1 VDVETLDLT
10 GESLASTIGNAIRRL
25 EPDWVV
31 VSDDKLHVLLDA
43 ALQAAPDRVVL
54 AVHTHMHLPFGP
66 EGRRQNAQQLERFR
80 QARSIIAASG
90 YVHDHLYLHAGLQS
104 TVLRFPVYGKG
115 PFEGPPERGF
125 VTMINPCLIKG
136 LPVFLALAAAF
147 PEVLF
152 AAVPTWGADDAVLG
166 ALAAQKNVRLLP
178 PSDDIGE
185 ILRQTRVL
193 LVPSLIPETFGY
205 VAVEAM
211 LRGIPVLASDLG
223 GLPEAKLGVDY
234 LLPVRPASW
243 NGESYDAPPQDATP
257 WQQTLLALLSDP
269 LLYERCFCAS
279 RDAASFFHALVDV
292 SAFESYFDALAAAEL
307 AR

>member
-1 VDVETLDLT
+1 
-10 GESLASTIGNAIRRL
+10 
-25 EPDWVV
+25 
-31 VSDDKLHVLLDA
+31 
-43 ALQAAPDRVVL
+43 
-54 AVHTHMHLPFGP
+54 M
-66 EGRRQNAQQLERFR
+66 
-80 QARSIIAASG
+80 
-90 YVHDHLYLHAGLQS
+90 
-104 TVLRFPVYGKG
+104 YGKG
-115 PFEGPPERGF
+115 PFDGPPERGF

-136 LPVFLALAAAF
+136 LPIFLALAAAF
-147 PEVLF
+147 PDVPF
-152 AAVPTWGADDAVLG
+152 AAVPTWGADDEVLG
-166 ALAAQKNVRLLP
+166 ALAARKNVRLLP

-243 NGESYDAPPQDATP
+243 NGESYEAPEQDATP
-257 WQQTLLALLSDP
+257 WQQTLLALLADP
-269 LLYERCFCAS
+269 LLYERCSRAS
-279 RDAASFFHALVDV
+279 RDAASLFHALVDV
-292 SAFESYFDALAAAEL
+292 SAFESHFDALAAAEL

>member
-1 VDVETLDLT
+1 
-10 GESLASTIGNAIRRL
+10 
-25 EPDWVV
+25 
-31 VSDDKLHVLLDA
+31 
-43 ALQAAPDRVVL
+43 
-54 AVHTHMHLPFGP
+54 MHLPFGP

-90 YVHDHLYLHAGLQS
+90 YVHDHLSLHAGLHS

-115 PFEGPPERGF
+115 PFEGPPARGF

-136 LPVFLALAAAF
+136 LPIFLALAAAF
-147 PEVLF
+147 SDVPF
-152 AAVPTWGADDAVLG
+152 AAVPTWGADDEVVG

-243 NGESYDAPPQDATP
+243 NGESYDAPPQDARP
-257 WQQTLLALLSDP
+257 WQQALLALLSDP
-269 LLYERCFCAS
+269 LLYERCSRAS
-279 RDAASFFHALVDV
+279 RDAASLFHTLVDV
-292 SAFESYFDALAAAEL
+292 SAFERHFDALAAAEL